1 MSQKLS
7 PRQMEIA
14 RLVAEGLADK
24 MIADIL
30 QMNEHTLREHLARI
44 GAKLGVKDSKASRR
58 IVITRFVL
66 AAESPPSPVAPA
78 A

>member
-1 MSQKLS
+1 MGGELAGIMTSGLS

-30 QMNEHTLREHLARI
+30 QMNEHTVSEHLKRIAKKI
-44 GAKLGVKDSKASRR
+44 GATGQRR
-58 IVITRFVL
+58 VAITRYVL
-66 AAESPPSPVAPA
+66 ARA